1 MRATG
6 LAWLAVAVLCKF
18 SLSVVQAQVAA
29 DYLVTDLPGLSPE
42 DSAELK
48 QYAGHIALDA
58 EKLSNLF
65 FWLVSSKHQQN
76 NNKLIIWLNGGP
88 GCSSADGYFL
98 ETGPL
103 RFVDKKLT
111 INKGGWHEFANVVF
125 LDQPVGTGLSYTSE
139 QLLRSLPEIKDH
151 LLAFLKAFFAI
162 FPERAKDDLYIAGE
176 SYAGTYIPYFAKG
189 ILDHNA
195 NVPAGEIVY
204 NLKGLAIGNGW
215 IDPLHQ
221 YTSVIP
227 YAEHHGI
234 ASPDLLAQLAAQ
246 QTYCLDDIRAHDV
259 ISQPK
264 CEQLVQLILD
274 SSESG
279 STCLN
284 QYDIRLR
291 DSYPSCGLLWPYE
304 LPLMAEYLRRDDV
317 KKALHATNAQAA
329 WIECNPRVSHALQL
343 DTSAPAVTLLP
354 EILEKANVLLFS
366 GEQDLIC
373 NHIGTEYLIANLT
386 WQGEQGFQNAP
397 KLRWTVDNTPAGVWR
412 QERNMTYVLLY
423 NASHMVPYDVPLAA
437 LDMMNRFMGLDPK
450 LQAFTSNLET
460 ITGDVPPGGQKV
472 DMPNGTSVRNG
483 STVLVFVIFAVG
495 VGILVAMKNRQQTKN
510 RDDGAQWF
518 PLNRSGANQGHE
530 ALQTDELDEL
540 VVESGLRDDSDD
552 EDMEDNAFDS
562 HRRYGETSSLKSN
575 E

>member
-6 LAWLAVAVLCKF
+6 LAWLAVAVLCNF
-18 SLSVVQAQVAA
+18 SLSVAQAQVAA

-76 NNKLIIWLNGGP
+76 NNKLIIWLNGENQ
-88 GCSSADGYFL
+88 SIL
-98 ETGPL
+98 
-103 RFVDKKLT
+103 
-111 INKGGWHEFANVVF
+111 IM
-125 LDQPVGTGLSYTSE
+125 DQPIGTGLSYTSE
-139 QLLRSLPEIKDH
+139 QLLRSLPEVKDH
-151 LLAFLKAFFAI
+151 LLVFLKAFFVI

-227 YAEHHGI
+227 YVEHHNI
-234 ASPDLLAQLAAQ
+234 ASPTLLTELAAQ

-264 CEQLVQLILD
+264 CEQLVQMILD
-274 SSESG
+274 SSSTGEYG

-291 DSYPSCGLLWPYE
+291 DAYPSCGLLWPYE
-304 LPLMAEYLRRDDV
+304 LPLMAEYLR
-317 KKALHATNAQAA
+317 
-329 WIECNPRVSHALQL
+329 
-343 DTSAPAVTLLP
+343 
-354 EILEKANVLLFS
+354 
-366 GEQDLIC
+366 
-373 NHIGTEYLIANLT
+373 
-386 WQGEQGFQNAP
+386 
-397 KLRWTVDNTPAGVWR
+397 
-412 QERNMTYVLLY
+412 
-423 NASHMVPYDVPLAA
+423 
-437 LDMMNRFMGLDPK
+437 
-450 LQAFTSNLET
+450 
-460 ITGDVPPGGQKV
+460 
-472 DMPNGTSVRNG
+472 
-483 STVLVFVIFAVG
+483 
-495 VGILVAMKNRQQTKN
+495 
-510 RDDGAQWF
+510 
-518 PLNRSGANQGHE
+518 
-530 ALQTDELDEL
+530 
-540 VVESGLRDDSDD
+540 
-552 EDMEDNAFDS
+552 
-562 HRRYGETSSLKSN
+562 
-575 E
+575 